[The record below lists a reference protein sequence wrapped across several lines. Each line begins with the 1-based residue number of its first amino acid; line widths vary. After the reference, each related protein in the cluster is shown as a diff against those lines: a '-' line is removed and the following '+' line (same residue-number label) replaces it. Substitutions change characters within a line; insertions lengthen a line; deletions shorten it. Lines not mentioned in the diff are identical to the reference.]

1 MRSLVFVVAVIG
13 GVGCSKGGDGAS
25 KAEPPDLQIVSL
37 GNEPRT
43 VLRYRIPKGTSQGIE
58 VSVDMNVNA
67 GDMGGPLPTI
77 TMSMLV
83 AVEDVDAS
91 GQMKV
96 HTTIIEATARE
107 RADAKIPAASLAG
120 PLEKLKGIALSSTLS
135 PNGRASKS
143 EIEGAKQ
150 LPDDTAQQLDT
161 LTSTLQQVTMPLP
174 NEPVGP
180 GAVWRSSRDIQQS
193 GMKMTTVNTFS
204 LISVD
209 GDRLKYTI
217 DTDVHGPDQT
227 VTVGDA
233 SVQVKDITGTGG
245 GDGSFSLRSLDMTAV
260 LASEFRSQ
268 MAAPGEET
276 PTKMKIVSQ
285 IKVTPQGPQVPSAP
299 APAPAPGPEGS
310 AAGSATGSAAGS
322 ATGSAAGSPTGSAK

>member
-1 MRSLVFVVAVIG
+1 MRSLVFGLVVAG
-13 GVGCSKGGDGAS
+13 AACSKGGGDGS
-25 KAEPPDLQIVSL
+25 KVEPADLQIVSL

-83 AVEDVDAS
+83 AVEDVAEN

-96 HTTIIEATARE
+96 HTTIIEATARD
-107 RADAKIPAASLAG
+107 RADAKIPAASIAG

-143 EIEGAKQ
+143 EVEGAKQ
-150 LPDDTAQQLDT
+150 LPTDTAQQLET

-174 NEPVGP
+174 NEAVGV
-180 GAVWRSSRDIQQS
+180 GAVWRSSRDIQQN
-193 GMKMTTVNTFS
+193 GLKMTTVNTFS
-204 LISVD
+204 LVALD
-209 GDRLKYTI
+209 GDKIKYTI

-227 VTVGDA
+227 VGAGSA
-233 SVQVKDITGTGG
+233 SVQIKDITGTGG
-245 GDGSFSLRSLDMTAV
+245 GDGSFSLTSLDVSAV

-285 IKVTPQGPQVPSAP
+285 IKLSPQGPQIPSAP
-299 APAPAPGPEGS
+299 TPAPEGS
-310 AAGSATGSAAGS
+310 AVGSATGPAAGS
-322 ATGSAAGSPTGSAK
+322 ASGSASGSAK